1 MVLFI
6 NVTGPVNCAVIGCYK
21 STKKL
26 KKLKETNC
34 KINSVLIR
42 DCVCVYNPPYRLFKF
57 PSILRDREKR
67 EKSIRQLRQI
77 NKSKTIC
84 KSCDSGKVR
93 SDHFVD
99 GEPTITHPF
108 PKLKLGYEKQILQP
122 RRESHKHP
130 VPPKKAKKHIAAETI
145 QTSPPFG
152 NPPRAAS

>member
-6 NVTGPVNCAVIGCYK
+6 SVTGPVNCAVIGGYN

-26 KKLKETNC
+26 RKWKETNC
-34 KINSVLIR
+34 EINSVLIR

-67 EKSIRQLRQI
+67 EKSIGQLRHI
-77 NKSKTIC
+77 NKSK
-84 KSCDSGKVR
+84 SCDRGKVR

-108 PKLKLGYEKQILQP
+108 PKLKLGYEKEILQP

-145 QTSPPFG
+145 QTSPRFG
-152 NPPRAAS
+152 NPPRATS